1 MSNVIPV
8 NLEDTNEVRLAG
20 KIEKPLEFSHK
31 TNSERFFKT
40 SIIIKRLSGVCDV
53 IPLVIPNK
61 IVDNMIRIEKGMF
74 VELAGRF
81 QSRKEGEKVKSFV
94 FCQEMW
100 KVSEE
105 TYKNRCSV
113 CGSLYLTPKF
123 HTTGKGVGVT
133 YMSVIAARKF
143 NRADFLPCICWN
155 GIAEFARNLPEKTRV
170 CGKGRLQSRQGT
182 KNDAPHTFYEISLSG
197 LMKIEDA
204 KKKGA

>member
-1 MSNVIPV
+1 M
-8 NLEDTNEVRLAG
+8 
-20 KIEKPLEFSHK
+20 
-31 TNSERFFKT
+31 
-40 SIIIKRLSGVCDV
+40 
-53 IPLVIPNK
+53 
-61 IVDNMIRIEKGMF
+61 
-74 VELAGRF
+74 ELAGRF

-100 KVSEE
+100 KVPEE

>member
-8 NLEDTNEVRLAG
+8 NLEDANEVRLAG
-20 KIEKPLEFSHK
+20 EIKEPLSFSHES
-31 TNSERFFKT
+31 NSERFFRT
-40 SIIIKRLSGVCDV
+40 SLIIKRLSGVCDV
-53 IPLVIPNK
+53 IPLIIPNK
-61 IVDNMIRIEKGMF
+61 VVDNMIRIEKGMF

-81 QSRKEGEKVKSFV
+81 QSRKEGEKVESFV

-100 KVSEE
+100 KVPEG

-113 CGSLYLTPKF
+113 CGSLYLAPKF
-123 HTTGKGVGVT
+123 HTTGKGIGVT

-155 GIAEFARNLPEKTRV
+155 GIAEVARDLPEKTRV
-170 CGKGRLQSRQGT
+170 CGKGRLQSREGT
-182 KNDAPHTFYEISLSG
+182 KNDVPHTFYEISLSG
-197 LMKIEDA
+197 LMRIEDK

>member
-1 MSNVIPV
+1 M
-8 NLEDTNEVRLAG
+8 EDTNEVRLAG

-61 IVDNMIRIEKGMF
+61 IVDNLIRIEKGMF

-100 KVSEE
+100 KVPEE

>member
-31 TNSERFFKT
+31 TNSESFFKT

-81 QSRKEGEKVKSFV
+81 QSRKEGGKVKSFV

>member
-1 MSNVIPV
+1 MNNEVPV
-8 NLEDTNEVRLAG
+8 YLEDANEVRLAG
-20 KIEKPLEFSHK
+20 EIEKSLEFSHK
-31 TNSERFFKT
+31 TNSESFFKT

-53 IPLVIPNK
+53 IPLIIPNK

-74 VELAGRF
+74 AELAGRF
-81 QSRKEGEKVKSFV
+81 QSRKEGEKVESFV

-100 KVSEE
+100 NVPKG

>member
-31 TNSERFFKT
+31 TNSESFFKT

-61 IVDNMIRIEKGMF
+61 IVDNMNRIEKGMF

-100 KVSEE
+100 KVPEE

-133 YMSVIAARKF
+133 YMPVIAARKF

>member
-100 KVSEE
+100 KVPEE

>member
-1 MSNVIPV
+1 M
-8 NLEDTNEVRLAG
+8 EDTNEVRLAG

>member
-1 MSNVIPV
+1 M
-8 NLEDTNEVRLAG
+8 
-20 KIEKPLEFSHK
+20 
-31 TNSERFFKT
+31 
-40 SIIIKRLSGVCDV
+40 
-53 IPLVIPNK
+53 
-61 IVDNMIRIEKGMF
+61 
-74 VELAGRF
+74 ELAGRF

-100 KVSEE
+100 KVPEE

-143 NRADFLPCICWN
+143 NRADFLPC
-155 GIAEFARNLPEKTRV
+155 NLPEKTRV

>member
-8 NLEDTNEVRLAG
+8 NLEDANEVRLAG

-31 TNSERFFKT
+31 TNSESFFKT

-81 QSRKEGEKVKSFV
+81 QSRKEGGKVKSFV

>member
-20 KIEKPLEFSHK
+20 EIKEPLSFSHES
-31 TNSERFFKT
+31 NSERFFRT
-40 SIIIKRLSGVCDV
+40 SLIIKRLSGVCDV
-53 IPLVIPNK
+53 IPLIIPNK

-74 VELAGRF
+74 VELTGRF
-81 QSRKEGEKVKSFV
+81 QSRKEGEKVESFV
-94 FCQEMW
+94 FCQEMRN
-100 KVSEE
+100 VLEG

-197 LMKIEDA
+197 LMKIEDT

>member
-1 MSNVIPV
+1 MNNEVPV
-8 NLEDTNEVRLAG
+8 YLEDANEVRLAG
-20 KIEKPLEFSHK
+20 EIEKSLEFSHK
-31 TNSERFFKT
+31 TNSESFFKT

-100 KVSEE
+100 KVPEE

>member
-61 IVDNMIRIEKGMF
+61 IIDNMIRIEKGMF

-100 KVSEE
+100 KVPEE

-123 HTTGKGVGVT
+123 HTTGKGVSVT
-133 YMSVIAARKF
+133 YVSVIAARKF

-155 GIAEFARNLPEKTRV
+155 RIAEFARDLPEKTRV
-170 CGKGRLQSRQGT
+170 CGKGRLQSREGT
-182 KNDAPHTFYEISLSG
+182 KNDIPHTFYEISLSG
-197 LMKIEDA
+197 LMRIED
-204 KKKGA
+204 KKKEGA

>member
-31 TNSERFFKT
+31 TNSESFFKT

-53 IPLVIPNK
+53 IPLIIPNK
-61 IVDNMIRIEKGMF
+61 VVDNMIHIEKGMF

-100 KVSEE
+100 KVPEE

>member
-20 KIEKPLEFSHK
+20 EIEKPLEFSHK
-31 TNSERFFKT
+31 TNSESFFKT

-53 IPLVIPNK
+53 IPLIIPNK
-61 IVDNMIRIEKGMF
+61 VVDNMIHIEKGMF
-74 VELAGRF
+74 VELTGRF
-81 QSRKEGEKVKSFV
+81 QSRKEDEKINSFV
-94 FCQEMW
+94 FCKEMW
-100 KVSEE
+100 NVPER

-113 CGSLYLTPKF
+113 CGSIYLTPKF
-123 HTTGKGVGVT
+123 HTTGKGIGVT
-133 YMSVIAARKF
+133 YVSVIAARKF

-155 GIAEFARNLPEKTRV
+155 RIAEFARDLPEKTRV

>member
-1 MSNVIPV
+1 MNNVIPV

-20 KIEKPLEFSHK
+20 EIKEPLSFSHES
-31 TNSERFFKT
+31 NSERFFRT
-40 SIIIKRLSGVCDV
+40 SLIIKRLSGVCDV
-53 IPLVIPNK
+53 IPLIIPNK

-74 VELAGRF
+74 VELTGRF
-81 QSRKEGEKVKSFV
+81 QSRKEGEKVESFV

-100 KVSEE
+100 NVLEG

-197 LMKIEDA
+197 LMKIEDT

>member
-182 KNDAPHTFYEISLSG
+182 KNDAPYTFYEISLSG

>member
-1 MSNVIPV
+1 M
-8 NLEDTNEVRLAG
+8 EDTNEVRLAG

-100 KVSEE
+100 KVPEE

-197 LMKIEDA
+197 LRKIEDA